1 MSDPFLGEIRMV
13 GFNFAPK
20 GWALCDGQLLPISQN
35 SALFALLGTTF
46 GGNGVQSFGLPDYRS
61 RGPVGMGVGPGL
73 TPVRQ
78 GESAGSQSVTIQIPN
93 MPAHTHMATAAMPSA
108 ASGATT
114 ADPTGAVPATAQTA
128 ERGVNYPIYGA
139 TTAITGTMAP
149 FNVNVAP
156 AGAGQPLPILNPYLG
171 TNFIIA
177 LEGIFPS
184 RP

>member
-93 MPAHTHMATAAMPSA
+93 MPVHTHMATATMPSA
-108 ASGATT
+108 SSSAQTR
-114 ADPTGAVPATAQTA
+114 DPSGAVPAITVSENREAQIASYSPPSA
-128 ERGVNYPIYGA
+128 ETGV
-139 TTAITGTMAP
+139 MAP
-149 FNVNVAP
+149 LHVTVGA
-156 AGAGQPLPILNPYLG
+156 AGGSLPLPILNPYLG